1 MDMGMRGPANWN
13 LHFLAPTHPHLG
25 CLETPPSTLFLMLPL
40 FSVFTQGTP
49 YLGDPPRSKWHFVW
63 RAHPKKLHL
72 QRKSLHLG
80 RFYLQNVIWHCGRPS
95 KIQGDRKLHIG
106 RYQFTRFRENATSF
120 SKHTLSN
127 PLTCASMLCIRED
140 WIKPNRTE
148 AISHRSELCWS
159 WRKKPSA
166 LAQRWTPGWL
176 GATGEQVSWRLRNL
190 ATDGNSSLFLTT
202 TVVQVGCRLQ
212 VSGIIIWEEYFEWSI
227 C

>member
-1 MDMGMRGPANWN
+1 MDMGMRGPANCN
-13 LHFLAPTHPHLG
+13 LHFLAPH
-25 CLETPPSTLFLMLPL
+25 PSTFGLFGNASINFVLNVTFCGCFFILC
-40 FSVFTQGTP
+40 GT
-49 YLGDPPRSKWHFVW
+49 GWSKKI
-63 RAHPKKLHL
+63 ASSKKIIAFI
-72 QRKSLHLG
+72 G

-106 RYQFTRFRENATSF
+106 RYQFSRFLENATSF